1 MEPYEIVIIVIASII
16 GLWLLLFFVD
26 LIFVLG
32 FFRIFKKHKK
42 AITVVLYTKLENM
55 RKLFSVMKQS
65 GIKIDD
71 RLVKILNEV
80 NENDFADPSS
90 AEFDKSKNALS
101 YLKDEIMFLANQYP
115 DLNSNIDFIQAKNN
129 ISESDLIYRNNVTM
143 YNADVLGYNYW
154 ISFVPC
160 GFVFK
165 LFKLKKKQIIS

>member
-1 MEPYEIVIIVIASII
+1 MEPYEIVIIVVASII
-16 GLWLLLFFVD
+16 GLWLLLFLVD

>member
-16 GLWLLLFFVD
+16 GLWLLLFLVD

-71 RLVKILNEV
+71 RLVTVLNEV

-90 AEFDKSKNALS
+90 AKFDKSKNALS
-101 YLKDEIMFLANQYP
+101 YLKDEIMFLANQNP

-154 ISFVPC
+154 ISFGPC

>member
-1 MEPYEIVIIVIASII
+1 MEPYEIVIIVIASIV

-32 FFRIFKKHKK
+32 FFRIFNKHKK
-42 AITVVLYTKLENM
+42 AIIVVLYTKLENM

-71 RLVKILNEV
+71 RLVKVLNEV
-80 NENDFADPSS
+80 NENDFSDPSS

>member
-1 MEPYEIVIIVIASII
+1 MEPYEIVIIVIASIV

-71 RLVKILNEV
+71 RLVKVLNEV

>member
-1 MEPYEIVIIVIASII
+1 MEPYEIVIIVIASIV
-16 GLWLLLFFVD
+16 GLWLLLLFVD

-71 RLVKILNEV
+71 RLVKVLNEV

>member
-1 MEPYEIVIIVIASII
+1 MEPYEIVIIVIASIV

-42 AITVVLYTKLENM
+42 AIIVVLYTKLENM

-71 RLVKILNEV
+71 RLVKVLNEV

>member
-1 MEPYEIVIIVIASII
+1 MEPYEIVIIVIASIV

-65 GIKIDD
+65 GIKIED
-71 RLVKILNEV
+71 RLVKVLNEV

>member
-115 DLNSNIDFIQAKNN
+115 DLNYNIDFIQAKNN

>member
-1 MEPYEIVIIVIASII
+1 MEPYEIVIIVIASIV

-32 FFRIFKKHKK
+32 FFRIFNKHKK
-42 AITVVLYTKLENM
+42 AIIVVLYTKLENM

-71 RLVKILNEV
+71 RLVNVLNEV
-80 NENDFADPSS
+80 NENDFDDPSS
-90 AEFDKSKNALS
+90 AKFDKSKNALS
-101 YLKDEIMFLANQYP
+101 YLKDEIMFLANQNP

-154 ISFVPC
+154 ISFGPC

>member
-1 MEPYEIVIIVIASII
+1 
-16 GLWLLLFFVD
+16 
-26 LIFVLG
+26 
-32 FFRIFKKHKK
+32 
-42 AITVVLYTKLENM
+42 M

-71 RLVKILNEV
+71 RLVKVLNEV

-101 YLKDEIMFLANQYP
+101 YLKDEIMFLANQNP

>member
-1 MEPYEIVIIVIASII
+1 MEPYEIVIIVIASIV

>member
-1 MEPYEIVIIVIASII
+1 MEPYEIVIIVIASIV

-71 RLVKILNEV
+71 RLVKVLNEV

-160 GFVFK
+160 GFIFK

>member
-71 RLVKILNEV
+71 RLVKVLNEV

-101 YLKDEIMFLANQYP
+101 YLKDEIMFLANQNP

>member
-1 MEPYEIVIIVIASII
+1 MEPYEIVIIVIASIV

-65 GIKIDD
+65 GIKIED
-71 RLVKILNEV
+71 RLVKVLNEV

-154 ISFVPC
+154 ISFLPC
-160 GFVFK
+160 RFVFK
-165 LFKLKKKQIIS
+165 LLKFQKKEIIS

>member
-26 LIFVLG
+26 LIFVIG
-32 FFRIFKKHKK
+32 FSRIFKKHKK

-71 RLVKILNEV
+71 RLVKVLNEV

-101 YLKDEIMFLANQYP
+101 YLKDEIMFLANQNP
-115 DLNSNIDFIQAKNN
+115 DLNSNIDFIQAKSN

-154 ISFVPC
+154 ISFAPC